1 LWDYRPTVVVA
12 VPYVAINI
20 YNYSRPVVIVANNL
34 TGLVFSRVGHRNLG
48 MCFSNKPS
56 P

>member
-1 LWDYRPTVVVA
+1 LGNYRPIVVVT

-20 YNYSRPVVIVANNL
+20 YNYSRPVVIVANDL
-34 TGLVFSRVGHRNLG
+34 TGLIFSRVGRRDLG
-48 MCFSNKPS
+48 MYFSNKPS